1 LERTAHLQN
10 EKGLH
15 GQRPP
20 LAGSSNRRDV
30 GGAMTNKDLYN
41 LLVSQK
47 ADTDARFDGI
57 QAQLVGH
64 DQKFDGI
71 DARFDLV
78 DKKFADLQTQ
88 FVLQDV
94 KLDEL
99 YEVIISVKD
108 AAEASFDQVGARLND
123 VVARLERRDKQV
135 SRLETRVEA
144 IEAKV
149 VTLGDD
155 GHDSEE

>member
-1 LERTAHLQN
+1 
-10 EKGLH
+10 
-15 GQRPP
+15 
-20 LAGSSNRRDV
+20 
-30 GGAMTNKDLYN
+30 MTNKDLYN

-123 VVARLERRDKQV
+123 VVARLERRVD
-135 SRLETRVEA
+135 R
-144 IEAKV
+144 
-149 VTLGDD
+149 D
-155 GHDSEE
+155 GLIGVPAADRRST